1 PLPTANAKRTPS
13 VSSSGQNQQPM
24 QYVDPRPVSEAGS
37 KISSMPGGWD
47 LDEPVVS
54 RPGPGPIQQP
64 KPVAPVSPAFV
75 RDEDMTRERPTPR
88 RTASSPVRSSFG
100 LSDAAAIGAGA
111 LAAGSIIAGSSSG
124 RKSKDQVGNVRF
136 GLTEEQQ
143 RKEDRQERRQ
153 SGKDDEDRRRADR
166 TRALKEEAERFAKEE
181 DARKREEEVGRKR
194 EEENRRAAEIRGER
208 ERIEAERRE
217 EERKLQMRREQED
230 AYHQEQARFAEDA
243 RRQEESNR
251 QREAQAAEEA
261 AKARREAEIRDDL
274 EREQASRRSAPSS
287 REGSRSRKGS
297 KSSSAPW
304 GQVAAGAAAA
314 ATVGAVVAGSKQQK
328 QREKDADGERE
339 RGQYP
344 EGEALYHPIQDDKSS
359 YASRQ
364 IKPNDESSG
373 SPMMDDDLY
382 DRDFFSRKRGNSRQ
396 ARSDDVDRE
405 TADQVVAEMDDYYQA
420 PAPSQAEFFAP
431 KDILSQPSG
440 GKTKVADA
448 HDDNQVRSWHAT
460 ESDDPSTF
468 PQGTASGK
476 SKHAPYGVPA
486 LNVIAPTPPGSVTSS
501 VKGKGSMPSS

>member
-1 PLPTANAKRTPS
+1 MDSVSSGDGLGAWGRRWGGKDKKRNRRVSQDARLPPGHPDSFPIGQVGSGMAAGAAAAGMGNMMKDDTGQPLPTANPGRTPS
-13 VSSSGQNQQPM
+13 VTSSAQNQQPM

-75 RDEDMTRERPTPR
+75 RDEEMTRERPMPR

-153 SGKDDEDRRRADR
+153 SGKDDEDRRRANR

-217 EERKLQMRREQED
+217 EERKLQMRREQEN

-243 RRQEESNR
+243 RRQEEPNR
-251 QREAQAAEEA
+251 KREAQAAEEA
-261 AKARREAEIRDDL
+261 AKARREAEIRDDV
-274 EREQASRRSAPSS
+274 EREQASRRSAPS
-287 REGSRSRKGS
+287 
-297 KSSSAPW
+297 
-304 GQVAAGAAAA
+304 
-314 ATVGAVVAGSKQQK
+314 
-328 QREKDADGERE
+328 
-339 RGQYP
+339 
-344 EGEALYHPIQDDKSS
+344 
-359 YASRQ
+359 
-364 IKPNDESSG
+364 
-373 SPMMDDDLY
+373 
-382 DRDFFSRKRGNSRQ
+382 
-396 ARSDDVDRE
+396 
-405 TADQVVAEMDDYYQA
+405 
-420 PAPSQAEFFAP
+420 
-431 KDILSQPSG
+431 
-440 GKTKVADA
+440 
-448 HDDNQVRSWHAT
+448 
-460 ESDDPSTF
+460 
-468 PQGTASGK
+468 
-476 SKHAPYGVPA
+476 
-486 LNVIAPTPPGSVTSS
+486 
-501 VKGKGSMPSS
+501 